1 MFNDVR
7 MASYLLLIVVIS
19 VVLWGKANGE
29 IGVTACT
36 DATDCAAL
44 TSSVCDTI
52 VTQTCVCVTSQGF
65 TANANNDGCDY
76 DCGALASPQN
86 GAVTYTSTIQDS
98 VATYSCNAGYQI
110 DGSTTRT
117 CSAVT
122 PRGWSGAAPTC
133 IEGQLGDLCNTITDL
148 CDNIINGE
156 CSGLGICSCFAGY
169 TAVSFYACQETNE
182 CESTPCINGGTC
194 NDLINEFT
202 CTCATGFQGTT
213 CQTNPDD
220 CNPQPC
226 ENGGICTDGLATFT
240 CACADGYAGTTC
252 ATNIDECAS
261 APCVNGGTCNDGVNM
276 YTCSCVAGYDG
287 LTCANDINECAS
299 DPCKNGATCND
310 LVNMYT
316 CSCAAGYDGT
326 HCQSN
331 INECA
336 SNPCSNGGSCTDL
349 VNSFTCTCASGY
361 TGTMCDTNINECTSL
376 PCKNGATCTDLV
388 AAYTCGCVDGY
399 SGTNCEINIDECA
412 SNPCDNA
419 GTCTDLVN
427 SFTCACVAGYTGV
440 TCSSNINE
448 CASTPCQNFGTC
460 TDGINE
466 YTCSCV
472 AGYNGPQCQNNI
484 DECATVT
491 CQNGGSC
498 VDGVNFY
505 TCNCV
510 AGYTGSTCQTNINEC
525 SGVICQNGGTCV
537 DQINAYSCS
546 CLTGYTGLH
555 CETNINECATN
566 LCENGATCIDGVAKY
581 TCECVDGYEGTLCQ
595 TNIDECAFHACKN
608 GATCVDVVAAYTCQC
623 VDGFTGQFCSS
634 NINECSPNPCQ
645 NGGACTDGVNTFTC
659 TCIAGYTGNTCGTDI
674 NDCSPNPCENGACTD
689 LVNDFSCTCTAGYTG
704 KTCNTDIN
712 NCLPPP
718 CKNGGTCTDLVD
730 SYYCTCANGYEGT
743 TCTENIDDCVSH
755 LCQNGATCVDQ
766 VAAYVCQCDAGY
778 TGTYCETN
786 INECV
791 SHNCLNGGTCVDAI
805 NGYTC
810 TCADGYTSSFC
821 QTNINDCSTNPCD
834 NGGTCTDLVNGYS
847 CACADGF
854 TGTTCRAGILNDDCS
869 VRPGVCSNLQNA
881 ECDGSKCV
889 CSTGYHKTGSS
900 TCSKIDCGTIEPPEN
915 GLVNHDEGILYLDRA
930 YFTCDTGYTRS
941 GVSSVRCNSD
951 QLWSGDTPTCVIKD
965 CSTLSS
971 PTHGAVAYV
980 PNTQYQGNA
989 EFSCDI
995 GYTLSGTSTR
1005 TCLST
1010 GIWSDASPVCVV
1022 NDCGTLTP
1030 PSNGAVDLTE
1040 GTKYTSNA
1048 VFTCNPGYTLVGDST
1063 TMCAADSTW
1072 DSPKPTCIIKNCG
1085 VLIAPTNGDLNDDQ
1099 GTNYGAIITFSCN
1112 TGYTLTGDVTRTCIE
1127 TGQWSN
1133 TNPTCVINECSVLSN
1148 PTNGKVDLSG
1158 GTTYQSVAV
1167 YSCNAGFVLSGTSS
1181 RTCQADTTWSGA
1193 MPSCARKS
1201 CGSLSAPTNG
1211 AVDLT
1216 DGVLYEDVA
1225 TFSCNSGF
1233 SLTGDVTRICQ
1244 ADTTWSGA
1252 SPTCSIDDCGPLTNP
1267 LNGQVLTV
1275 DGTEYQDTAVY
1286 SCNQGY
1292 KINGVDTRT
1301 CMDGGQWSAS
1311 PPTCVIKDCGPVANI
1326 TNGLA
1331 LYSPGT
1337 LYGATVI
1344 YTCNDGYEVTG
1355 DTSRACLADGTW
1367 GGSQPSCTILDC
1379 DEAPTIPNGFSWLP
1393 SGSQVGD
1400 YAVYSCNGGYGLVGD
1415 PNVLCEPS
1423 GFWGV
1428 VPECKLDCGIPP
1440 DVSNGVVS
1448 YPDGSLVGT
1457 RATYTCN
1464 SGYSV
1469 TGHAAIDCLTSGT
1482 WSDPPVCELIG
1493 LQYNELCSV
1502 SAQCQTVGATCR
1514 DDLSGV
1520 DRCLCA
1526 IEGEHYDIADDEC
1539 LKLCSS
1545 LGNPTNGQVTN
1556 PAILAAGESAV
1567 YTCDTGYALSGPGTR
1582 TCLSTG
1588 VWSGVAPMCVGGC
1601 PDPENPSN
1609 GAVNTTQGLAAGNI
1623 IRYSCD
1629 PGYAIQGEEER
1640 ICEVDSQWS
1649 GNTPSC
1655 VIECS
1660 VLPNVENGYVDLSF
1674 GNWEGS
1680 RATYICDDNHALI
1693 GVSTRTCES
1702 TGRWTGIVP
1711 ECVFAIFPDVILIFG
1726 TLFIILMLVDIAVI
1740 GVCIYFRYCKK
1751 KPPKPEP
1758 APEKPREFPEV
1769 FDEDK
1774 DTGVP
1779 PEGFLMAGSIPKI
1792 KNSGLSTVKKIY
1804 QHEAPRVVPGTK
1816 KSILREPPAPSMP
1829 KDTLTAGSG
1838 KATLGAIRGFLGR
1851 GQKKGLPES
1860 GEMGATTEMPSNVRL
1875 PKIGGGPLPWQSKET
1890 VVETPTFKLN
1900 GLGGGGD
1907 EGFRDGGYNTGN
1919 SDDNPNASMNSSIED
1934 VQTIEGPQTTWRANA
1949 SSSPVQTRRNLMD
1962 AAADTFRGRAPIPPV
1977 AGSPPTDRNGQAFTD
1992 ETRRQLRGT
2001 VNAYISPTQ
2010 HKGWN

>member
-29 IGVTACT
+29 IGVT
-36 DATDCAAL
+36 
-44 TSSVCDTI
+44 
-52 VTQTCVCVTSQGF
+52 
-65 TANANNDGCDY
+65 

-122 PRGWSGAAPTC
+122 PR
-133 IEGQLGDLCNTITDL
+133 D
-148 CDNIINGE
+148 
-156 CSGLGICSCFAGY
+156 
-169 TAVSFYACQETNE
+169 
-182 CESTPCINGGTC
+182 
-194 NDLINEFT
+194 
-202 CTCATGFQGTT
+202 
-213 CQTNPDD
+213 PDD

-252 ATNIDECAS
+252 ATNI
-261 APCVNGGTCNDGVNM
+261 
-276 YTCSCVAGYDG
+276 
-287 LTCANDINECAS
+287 
-299 DPCKNGATCND
+299 
-310 LVNMYT
+310 
-316 CSCAAGYDGT
+316 
-326 HCQSN
+326 
-331 INECA
+331 NECA

-361 TGTMCDTNINECTSL
+361 TGTMCD
-376 PCKNGATCTDLV
+376 
-388 AAYTCGCVDGY
+388 
-399 SGTNCEINIDECA
+399 
-412 SNPCDNA
+412 
-419 GTCTDLVN
+419 
-427 SFTCACVAGYTGV
+427 
-440 TCSSNINE
+440 
-448 CASTPCQNFGTC
+448 
-460 TDGINE
+460 
-466 YTCSCV
+466 
-472 AGYNGPQCQNNI
+472 
-484 DECATVT
+484 
-491 CQNGGSC
+491 
-498 VDGVNFY
+498 
-505 TCNCV
+505 
-510 AGYTGSTCQTNINEC
+510 
-525 SGVICQNGGTCV
+525 
-537 DQINAYSCS
+537 
-546 CLTGYTGLH
+546 
-555 CETNINECATN
+555 
-566 LCENGATCIDGVAKY
+566 
-581 TCECVDGYEGTLCQ
+581 

-704 KTCNTDIN
+704 KTCNTDI
-712 NCLPPP
+712 
-718 CKNGGTCTDLVD
+718 
-730 SYYCTCANGYEGT
+730 
-743 TCTENIDDCVSH
+743 DDCVSH

-778 TGTYCETN
+778 TGTYCET
-786 INECV
+786 
-791 SHNCLNGGTCVDAI
+791 S
-805 NGYTC
+805 
-810 TCADGYTSSFC
+810 
-821 QTNINDCSTNPCD
+821 
-834 NGGTCTDLVNGYS
+834 
-847 CACADGF
+847 
-854 TGTTCRAGILNDDCS
+854 ILNDDCS

-941 GVSSVRCNSD
+941 D
-951 QLWSGDTPTCVIKD
+951 
-965 CSTLSS
+965 
-971 PTHGAVAYV
+971 
-980 PNTQYQGNA
+980 
-989 EFSCDI
+989 
-995 GYTLSGTSTR
+995 
-1005 TCLST
+1005 
-1010 GIWSDASPVCVV
+1010 
-1022 NDCGTLTP
+1022 
-1030 PSNGAVDLTE
+1030 
-1040 GTKYTSNA
+1040 
-1048 VFTCNPGYTLVGDST
+1048 
-1063 TMCAADSTW
+1063 
-1072 DSPKPTCIIKNCG
+1072 CG

-1133 TNPTCVINECSVLSN
+1133 TNPTCVIN
-1148 PTNGKVDLSG
+1148 
-1158 GTTYQSVAV
+1158 A
-1167 YSCNAGFVLSGTSS
+1167 
-1181 RTCQADTTWSGA
+1181 
-1193 MPSCARKS
+1193 

-1301 CMDGGQWSAS
+1301 CMDG
-1311 PPTCVIKDCGPVANI
+1311 DCGPVANI

-1428 VPECKLDCGIPP
+1428 VPECKL
-1440 DVSNGVVS
+1440 V
-1448 YPDGSLVGT
+1448 
-1457 RATYTCN
+1457 
-1464 SGYSV
+1464 
-1469 TGHAAIDCLTSGT
+1469 
-1482 WSDPPVCELIG
+1482 G

-1655 VIECS
+1655 
-1660 VLPNVENGYVDLSF
+1660 
-1674 GNWEGS
+1674 
-1680 RATYICDDNHALI
+1680 
-1693 GVSTRTCES
+1693 
-1702 TGRWTGIVP
+1702 
-1711 ECVFAIFPDVILIFG
+1711 
-1726 TLFIILMLVDIAVI
+1726 
-1740 GVCIYFRYCKK
+1740 
-1751 KPPKPEP
+1751 PPKPEP

-2001 VNAYISPTQ
+2001 ICFDNTFMFLYKTSTSRTKMKCY
-2010 HKGWN
+2010 KGNESFDQINFGYKP